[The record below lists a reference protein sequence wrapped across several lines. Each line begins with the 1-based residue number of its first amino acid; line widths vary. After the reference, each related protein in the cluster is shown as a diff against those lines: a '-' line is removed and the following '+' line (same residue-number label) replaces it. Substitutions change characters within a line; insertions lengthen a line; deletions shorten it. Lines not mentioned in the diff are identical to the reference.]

1 MATVKHQLEKE
12 TFIPEKNYFKCEW
25 VTVSREET
33 DEEINLYNTAVNW
46 DSSGMV
52 AIAVGGLL
60 ALICGIVFGV
70 LSNQNSWF
78 MVGVVF
84 GFACLIG
91 AIIFTNTVCA
101 PKALQAKY
109 ALESWHKEHDEELW
123 VNAYAPVH
131 AYNEEQ
137 HRIAEAWRAEH
148 PLEEKIRACI
158 RDPMSSVDIAN
169 LARYYAEEYIKEDSS
184 RSEIVD

>member
-1 MATVKHQLEKE
+1 MATIKRQFEKE
-12 TFIPEKNYFKCEW
+12 TFIPEKNYFKCAW

-33 DEEINLYNTAVNW
+33 DEEINLCDTAVNW
-46 DSSGMV
+46 ESWGMV
-52 AIAVGGLL
+52 SVAVGALL

-78 MVGVVF
+78 LVGVVF

-91 AIIFTNTVCA
+91 AIIFTNTVCV
-101 PKALQAKY
+101 PKELQAKY

-123 VNAYAPVH
+123 ADAYAPVL

-137 HRIAEAWRAEH
+137 HRIAAEWREQH
-148 PLEEKIRACI
+148 PFEEKIRACFA
-158 RDPMSSVDIAN
+158 DPKSSVDIAE
-169 LARYYAEEYIKEDSS
+169 LARYYAEEYIKED
-184 RSEIVD
+184 RSHEIVD